1 MSYTLQIG
9 SAEPVELEA
18 LGVRDAVLREDMQG
32 GADLRLVVGAE
43 LSATA
48 LGSPFSKCILWDGEF
63 PRFIGWLDGWSRG
76 AAGNEATVEYVIA
89 GPMRWLERANFV
101 QGRAGLAILAGAAG
115 DGAPGDPQA
124 WNVSLGEIVQKAWD
138 GGGDGEFLYDEFS
151 PAFEHETPTNFRA
164 DVSCREALATLLTFA
179 PGAVVRW
186 DWVEPETG
194 VWKPLLKVEA
204 LAGSA
209 TRNLSLSVMDLSRA
223 GLNPRFDLLAEE
235 VEVFYLRGNEVAGS
249 DTAASAGDA
258 ATYGSGRKI
267 IATYDTNA
275 LNSVPADGV
284 AAVLAAWHQRLHVD
298 GAVTREGI
306 DWNERCGDVLGFDG
320 MTVPELA
327 DRTTALHTLTRDLL
341 AERTEMQLGVMPGRA
356 IFKVKD
362 YDGGRSPVS
371 GAFNAQLATPAIRGV
386 LDEGDEDPVDLGS
399 IFGSAAFRK
408 VYRCDGYFAW
418 VLMTPWSEV
427 PE

>member
-1 MSYTLQIG
+1 M
-9 SAEPVELEA
+9 
-18 LGVRDAVLREDMQG
+18 
-32 GADLRLVVGAE
+32 
-43 LSATA
+43 
-48 LGSPFSKCILWDGEF
+48 
-63 PRFIGWLDGWSRG
+63 
-76 AAGNEATVEYVIA
+76 
-89 GPMRWLERANFV
+89 
-101 QGRAGLAILAGAAG
+101 
-115 DGAPGDPQA
+115 
-124 WNVSLGEIVQKAWD
+124 
-138 GGGDGEFLYDEFS
+138 
-151 PAFEHETPTNFRA
+151 
-164 DVSCREALATLLTFA
+164 
-179 PGAVVRW
+179 
-186 DWVEPETG
+186 
-194 VWKPLLKVEA
+194 
-204 LAGSA
+204 
-209 TRNLSLSVMDLSRA
+209 
-223 GLNPRFDLLAEE
+223 EE

-341 AERTEMQLGVMPGRA
+341 AERTEMQLGVMPGRS